1 MAGKQIPD
9 KLTNFTAFRNGSEYL
24 GVVDV
29 DLPDL
34 ESLSETLSGAGIA
47 GEIDSPLIGHFGSMT
62 TTLNWRVLERAN
74 FKLARQEVHQID
86 FRGSIQTVDATQNY
100 IHVPVRVTI
109 RGLPKTTP
117 LGSLSVGGTM
127 DNSNE
132 LETIYIKIVYNGE
145 TVVEIDK
152 LNFICL
158 IDGVD
163 YLAQVR
169 ENLGL

>member
-9 KLTNFTAFRNGSEYL
+9 RLTNFTGFRNGSEYL

-34 ESLSETLSGAGIA
+34 ESLTETISGAGIP
-47 GEIDSPLIGHFGSMT
+47 GEFESPLIGHFGSMV
-62 TTLNWRVLERAN
+62 TTLNWRVLDRAN
-74 FKLARQEVHQID
+74 FKLARQEMQQID
-86 FRGSIQTVDATQNY
+86 FRGSIQTLDATQNY
-100 IHVPVRVTI
+100 IHIPVRVTI
-109 RGLPKTTP
+109 RGMPKTTP
-117 LGSLSVGGTM
+117 LGSLAVGGTM

-132 LETIYIKIVYNGE
+132 LETYYIKIVYNGE

-152 LNFICL
+152 TNFICI

-163 YLAQVR
+163 YLAQIR

>member
-1 MAGKQIPD
+1 MPGKQIPD
-9 KLTNFTAFRNGSEYL
+9 RLNNFTAYRNGSEYL

-34 ESLSETLSGAGIA
+34 ESLTETISGAGIA
-47 GEIDSPLIGHFGSMT
+47 GEVESPLIGHFGSMA
-62 TTLNWRVLERAN
+62 TTLNWRVLDRAN
-74 FKLARQEVHQID
+74 FKLARQEVQQID
-86 FRGSIQTVDATQNY
+86 FRGSIQTLDTTQNY
-100 IHVPVRVTI
+100 IQVPVRVTI

-117 LGSLSVGGTM
+117 LGSLAVGGTM

-132 LETIYIKIVYNGE
+132 IETFYIKILYNGE

-152 LNFICL
+152 YNFICI